1 MLQLPDAECGEEK
14 TFRSGKGADGRQFFR
29 GDSRHAA
36 LPRTAPARLGL
47 ARTARSLADG
57 EVASVVHAGSK
68 SSFQASTRKG
78 GWSVGAME

>member
-14 TFRSGKGADGRQFFR
+14 ALGPGDGADSRQFFDW
-29 GDSRHAA
+29 GSRRAA
-36 LPRTAPARLGL
+36 LPWTASARLGL

-78 GWSVGAME
+78 RME